1 MRELFIYYRLQS
13 IHAAAAEAL
22 VIGFQAQLRKQYPP
36 LIPRLLRRSD
46 IGSDGLQTW
55 METYS
60 TDPMREP
67 RGVTAELESAIAK
80 LGDYP
85 RNSPSRLHAI
95 SVRVVTI
102 SIVKEDDRPRLRSFD
117 GAIDYRFYT
126 GAIAVPYSE

>member
-46 IGSDGLQTW
+46 TGVDGRQTW

-67 RGVTAELESAIAK
+67 AGVTAELESAIAAQAAV
-80 LGDYP
+80 LAPLLDGP
-85 RNSPSRLHAI
+85 RHTEVFTACVL
-95 SVRVVTI
+95 
-102 SIVKEDDRPRLRSFD
+102 
-117 GAIDYRFYT
+117 
-126 GAIAVPYSE
+126 

>member
-36 LIPRLLRRSD
+36 LIPRLLRRSET
-46 IGSDGLQTW
+46 GVDGQQTW

-67 RGVTAELESAIAK
+67 SGVTAELEAAIAAQAAV
-80 LGDYP
+80 LVPLLDGP
-85 RNSPSRLHAI
+85 RHTEVFSACVS
-95 SVRVVTI
+95 
-102 SIVKEDDRPRLRSFD
+102 
-117 GAIDYRFYT
+117 
-126 GAIAVPYSE
+126 

>member
-22 VIGFQAQLRKQYPP
+22 VIGFQAQLRNQYPT

-46 IGSDGLQTW
+46 TGGDGQQTW

-67 RGVTAELESAIAK
+67 AGVTAEHESAIAAQAAV
-80 LGDYP
+80 LAPLLDGP
-85 RNSPSRLHAI
+85 RHTEVFTACVS
-95 SVRVVTI
+95 
-102 SIVKEDDRPRLRSFD
+102 
-117 GAIDYRFYT
+117 
-126 GAIAVPYSE
+126 